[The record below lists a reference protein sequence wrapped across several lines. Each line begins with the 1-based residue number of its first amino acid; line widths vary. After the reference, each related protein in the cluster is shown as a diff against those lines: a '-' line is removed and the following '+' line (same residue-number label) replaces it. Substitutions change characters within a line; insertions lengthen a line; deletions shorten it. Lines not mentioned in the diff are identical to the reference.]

1 MSGERRILD
10 LIPRVRCRVEEL
22 LTELVVEECALRAEG
37 TGDAAAWEKS
47 AVATAQLGL
56 AMTSGD
62 GRVEGEM
69 RKVLVAEMMADP
81 MACAKGRE
89 IGGAVLDVL
98 RRVTGGS

>member
-1 MSGERRILD
+1 MAE
-10 LIPRVRCRVEEL
+10 
-22 LTELVVEECALRAEG
+22 AAAEG
-37 TGDAAAWEKS
+37 PITEMVEAFRAVVAASPKFQAFVGVGDAV

-81 MACAKGRE
+81 VACAKGRE

-98 RRVTGGS
+98 RRVAGAS